1 MISRTGATRETGV
14 RRFRP
19 TFWPTLF
26 TVPVLAALIGL
37 GIWQLQRLEWKGAL
51 IAERQA
57 RSGAPAAALPAV
69 IDDPGE
75 LAFVRVR
82 VRGAFA
88 HGSEMYLVA
97 RSLAGRPGLHVVTPL
112 VLEDGR
118 ALLVDRGWV
127 PEARKDP
134 ATRAEGQLPGVAEL
148 EGLLRTGGWKGYTWL
163 RPENLPAENVWFWVD
178 PAAMAEAAG
187 LARPVM
193 GVYLDAG
200 PAENPGGLPVG
211 GQTRVAL
218 PNDHLGYAITWF
230 FLAMA
235 LAVIYVVYHLREADG
250 TTGERS

>member
-1 MISRTGATRETGV
+1 M

-26 TVPVLAALIGL
+26 TVPVLAVLIAL
-37 GIWQLQRLEWKGAL
+37 GIWQLQRLEWKDAL

-57 RSGAPAAALPAV
+57 RSGAPPVSLPAG
-69 IDDPGE
+69 IDDPEE

-88 HGSEMYLVA
+88 HGDEMYLVA
-97 RSLAGRPGLHVVTPL
+97 RPLGGRPGLHVVTSL

-127 PEARKDP
+127 PEARNDP
-134 ATRAEGQLPGVAEL
+134 ATRTEGQLPGIVEL

-178 PAAMAEAAG
+178 PTAMAESAG
-187 LARPVM
+187 LARPVAD
-193 GVYLDAG
+193 VYLDAG

-211 GQTRVAL
+211 GRTPIEL
-218 PNDHLGYAITWF
+218 PNDHLGYAVTWF
-230 FLAMA
+230 LLALA
-235 LAVIYVVYHLREADG
+235 LAVIYVVYHLKRTDG
-250 TTGERS
+250 TAGAAS